1 MTTLKELAAMLDA
14 ATGPSRG
21 LERLWKYVI
30 PEPNSGCWLWTGAVT
45 PSPNGALRGQ
55 IALGGKHML
64 AHRAAYTLYKGS
76 IPDGLMI
83 CHKCDNPLCVNPDH
97 LYAGTHAD
105 NMADMKNRKRY
116 FAAKDRDRCVAIGA
130 ALGST
135 NDWSVGESNGRAVL
149 TKVDVSAIRSA
160 LAVGAKKKVL
170 AREYGVSDRTIRRIA
185 AGDIWIEA

>member
-1 MTTLKELAAMLDA
+1 MTTLHELAAMLDA
-14 ATGPSRG
+14 ATGPSREI
-21 LERLWKYVI
+21 ERLWKYI
-30 PEPNSGCWLWTGAVT
+30 SPEPMSGCWLWTGAAI
-45 PSPNGALRGQ
+45 PSLHGTLRGQ
-55 IALGGKHML
+55 FSLGGKPIL
-64 AHRAAYTLYKGS
+64 AHRAAYALYKGN
-76 IPDGLMI
+76 IPDGLMV

-105 NMADMKNRKRY
+105 NMADMKNRRRY

-149 TKVDVSAIRSA
+149 TKVDVANIRSA

-185 AGDIWIEA
+185 TGDIWREA